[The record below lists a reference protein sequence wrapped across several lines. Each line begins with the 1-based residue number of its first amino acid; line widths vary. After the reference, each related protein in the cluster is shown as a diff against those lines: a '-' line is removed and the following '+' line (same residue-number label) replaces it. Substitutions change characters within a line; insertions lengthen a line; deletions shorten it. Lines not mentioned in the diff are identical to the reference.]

1 MSVSSICSS
10 AASSATGVASSA
22 GASSA
27 GASSAGASSA
37 GFSGSVAAIDTESPV
52 TSSFS
57 MRASV
62 SSNFFSTSDSLWF
75 VVKLF
80 CTETK
85 NILKNSCCDSCPC
98 SFFARSSDM
107 ELGSNP
113 ADCDS
118 VSSAAASTGVSSTGS
133 SATGAASTGAASPG
147 DASTGASSTGAS
159 STGASSTGAISSTAA
174 STSASTG

>member
-10 AASSATGVASSA
+10 AASSATGV
-22 GASSA
+22 ASSA

-57 MRASV
+57 TRASV

-80 CTETK
+80 CTETN

-118 VSSAAASTGVSSTGS
+118 VSSAAASTGVSSTSS
-133 SATGAASTGAASPG
+133 SATGAASTGATSTGA
-147 DASTGASSTGAS
+147 ASTGAA
-159 STGASSTGAISSTAA
+159 SSTAA
-174 STSASTG
+174 SSGAASSTGSSTSASSTTASSTA